1 MTPTPAPLDGHQT
14 PGEYHDYLTTSEQH
28 RLACGTCGQRLRD
41 HNEQSGH
48 AFVRTFAPDPAP
60 LDVERLAVVAA
71 ARALRERL
79 TIDPG
84 NVVSWAEWDTLDEA
98 LAAIEGSKP

>member
-1 MTPTPAPLDGHQT
+1 MTTPADAAWEALAEELRRDYGNVSTRLLLARHRPLIEAALT
-14 PGEYHDYLTTSEQH
+14 PPPAEPT
-28 RLACGTCGQRLRD
+28 LRD
-41 HNEQSGH
+41 
-48 AFVRTFAPDPAP
+48 
-60 LDVERLAVVAA
+60 A

-98 LAAIEGSKP
+98 LAKLDPKP

>member
-1 MTPTPAPLDGHQT
+1 MTRLLSLEDPLAQLIA
-14 PGEYHDYLTTSEQH
+14 YVIW
-28 RLACGTCGQRLRD
+28 RLREMLPW
-41 HNEQSGH
+41 NGPLGEAIEAEARAS
-48 AFVRTFAPDPAP
+48 

-84 NVVSWAEWDTLDEA
+84 NVVYWAEWDTLDEA
-98 LAAIEGSKP
+98 LAAIEGSKE